1 MEEMDTPTR
10 RTLHRYY
17 RMKHFPHIS
26 AAFAAGGVLLTIF
39 PDALTFGMDIL
50 KLPLRVILGTTAFMN
65 ASLALTA
72 IYLRII
78 YRRNPYCAA
87 CGLDEVDC
95 KINRNSISRHEPEPC
110 RQIAP

>member
-1 MEEMDTPTR
+1 MDTPTR

-17 RMKHFPHIS
+17 RMKHFPRIS

-39 PDALTFGMDIL
+39 PDPLTFGTDFL

-65 ASLALTA
+65 AGLAITA
-72 IYLRII
+72 AYVRII
-78 YRRNPYCAA
+78 YRLNPYCAT

-95 KINRNSISRHEPEPC
+95 KMNRNSISQHQPEP
-110 RQIAP
+110 RQ